1 MQANVS
7 VKQKLCT
14 ASDPKDPLARLD
26 PKDLRVPPHK
36 AGKARPVRLVFQAQ
50 RDRAEAR
57 REPLALPDPQDK
69 LDQQV
74 LRE

>member
-1 MQANVS
+1 MSN
-7 VKQKLCT
+7 KLCT

-26 PKDLRVPPHK
+26 RQGLRVPPHK
-36 AGKARPVRLVFQAQ
+36 AGKARRVQLVFQARLGQ
-50 RDRAEAR
+50 VEAR
-57 REPLALPDPQDK
+57 QEPLASREALEPQDK